1 MKKVYTVY
9 RHITPDGKIYVGQT
23 GDDPVNRWGSG
34 TKYRANEAFTSA
46 VNFFGWGNI
55 RHEILYQ
62 GTSESE
68 AKELERSYIRLWDTM
83 NPEKGYNIL
92 PGDLSRPVLCVETGV
107 VYGSIHQAAREI
119 GIKRDCIRDVLSGRY
134 ITAAGFHWCLAED
147 AENFQI
153 DQTRRSTAKKK
164 VVNLDTGEV
173 FESLAQAAR
182 KCNTTAQGIGQVCK
196 HLPNR
201 IRAGGYRWAY
211 FEEVS

>member
-9 RHITPDGKIYVGQT
+9 RHVTPDGKVYVGQT

-34 TKYRANEAFTSA
+34 AKYRANIKFTNA

-62 GTSESE
+62 GPSESE
-68 AKELERSYIRLWDTM
+68 AKELERYYINLWDTM

-92 PGDLSRPVLCVETGV
+92 PGDMSKPILCVETGI
-107 VYGSIHQAAREI
+107 VYTSIRHAAREV
-119 GIKRDCIRDVLSGRY
+119 GIKRDCIKAVLSGHHV
-134 ITAAGFHWCLAED
+134 TAAGFHWCFAED
-147 AENFQI
+147 AETFRI
-153 DQTRRSTAKKK
+153 DKTRRSTAKKK
-164 VVNLDTGEV
+164 VVNLDTGEA
-173 FESLAQAAR
+173 FESLAEAAR

-201 IRAGGYRWAY
+201 NRAGGYRWAY
-211 FEEVS
+211 SEEVS